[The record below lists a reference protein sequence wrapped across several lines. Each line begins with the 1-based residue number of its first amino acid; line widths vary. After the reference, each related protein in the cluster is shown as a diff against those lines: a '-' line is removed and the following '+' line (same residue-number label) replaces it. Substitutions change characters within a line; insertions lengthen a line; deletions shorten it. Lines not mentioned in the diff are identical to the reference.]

1 MSGNLD
7 RIRSLEAQR
16 SIDETLRRMH
26 HEVYGQW
33 SNWRHKAA
41 QEPVGSYCVI
51 DPEGVQRN
59 FDALVSSNGYA
70 VV

>member
-1 MSGNLD
+1 MSGNWD
-7 RIRSLEAQR
+7 RIRALEAQK
-16 SIDETLRRMH
+16 SMDETLRRMY
-26 HEVYGQW
+26 HEVYGQRAY
-33 SNWRHKAA
+33 WRHKAA

-59 FDALVSSNGYA
+59 FEALVESNGYA